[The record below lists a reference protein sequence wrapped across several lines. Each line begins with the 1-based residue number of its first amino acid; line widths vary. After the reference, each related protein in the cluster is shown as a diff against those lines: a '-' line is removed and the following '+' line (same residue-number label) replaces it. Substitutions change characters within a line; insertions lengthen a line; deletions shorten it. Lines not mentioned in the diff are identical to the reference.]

1 MAFNQATA
9 AADVWSFH
17 RLEVDS
23 MIQKTPQTDET
34 QHLDLSEALSPELFA
49 KIKAIQI
56 RTQRLVNDAFA
67 GEYESAFRGRGMEF
81 EEVREYQPGDDIR
94 HIDWKVTARMGLPF
108 VKLHR
113 EERELTVML
122 LVDVSSSGAF
132 GSGTKLKNEVAAEIA
147 ALLAYTA
154 IKSNDRVGLIIFSD
168 RIEHFIPPKKGRAHV
183 WRLIRDILTF
193 RTPRRRTDL
202 QQALEYMSKVL
213 PRRVVAFV
221 ISDFM
226 DEGYEDLIRLSAKRH
241 DVTAVVVS
249 DRRESEL
256 PRIGL
261 LELEDAETGE
271 TILVDT
277 SDINVTQGLRL
288 LRDEN
293 CDQQTRLFRS
303 AGAGEVQVHAE
314 DPHYVDSLIRYFHM
328 RERRR

>member
-1 MAFNQATA
+1 MK
-9 AADVWSFH
+9 V
-17 RLEVDS
+17 V
-23 MIQKTPQTDET
+23 T
-34 QHLDLSEALSPELFA
+34 QQWQEEHQDPVEALSPELFQ

-56 RTQRLVNDAFA
+56 RTQRLVSDAFA

-81 EEVREYQPGDDIR
+81 EEVRAYQPGDDIR
-94 HIDWKVTARMGLPF
+94 HIDWNVTARMGSPF

-122 LVDVSSSGAF
+122 VVDVSSSGAF

-168 RIEHFIPPKKGRAHV
+168 RIEHFIPPKKGRSHV
-183 WRLIRDILTF
+183 WRVIRDILTF
-193 RTPRRRTDL
+193 RAPRRRTDL
-202 QQALEYMSKVL
+202 KAALEYMSKVL
-213 PRRVVAFV
+213 RRRVVAFV

-226 DEGYEDLIRLSAKRH
+226 DEGYEDMLRISARRH
-241 DVTAVVVS
+241 DLTAIVVR
-249 DRRESEL
+249 DRREEDL
-256 PRIGL
+256 PAIGL

-277 SDINVTQGLRL
+277 SDRNLTEGLRL
-288 LRDEN
+288 LSHDDAVQRKHF
-293 CDQQTRLFRS
+293 LRS
-303 AGAGEVQVHAE
+303 AGAGEVQIEAD
-314 DPHYVDSLIRYFHM
+314 DPHYVDSLVRYFHA

>member
-1 MAFNQATA
+1 MCPNVTTLQTERE
-9 AADVWSFH
+9 H
-17 RLEVDS
+17 VD
-23 MIQKTPQTDET
+23 
-34 QHLDLSEALSPELFA
+34 LAEALSPELFQ

-56 RTQRLVNDAFA
+56 RTQRLVSDSFA

-81 EEVREYQPGDDIR
+81 EEVRDYQPGDDIR
-94 HIDWKVTARMGLPF
+94 HIDWNVTARMGSPF

-132 GSGTKLKNEVAAEIA
+132 GSGSKLKNEVAAEIA

-168 RIEHFIPPKKGRAHV
+168 RIEHFIPPKKGRSHV
-183 WRLIRDILTF
+183 WRVIRDILTF

-202 QQALEYMSKVL
+202 LSALEYMSKVL

-221 ISDFM
+221 ISDFL
-226 DEGYEDLIRLSAKRH
+226 DDGYDDVLRITARRH
-241 DVTAVVVS
+241 DVTAIVVR
-249 DRRESEL
+249 DRREEEL

-271 TILVDT
+271 TIVIDT
-277 SDINVTQGLRL
+277 SDSNVTEGLRL
-288 LRDEN
+288 LSQEDRGE
-293 CDQQTRLFRS
+293 RSHLLRS
-303 AGAGEVQVHAE
+303 AGAGEVQIRAD
-314 DPHYVDSLIRYFHM
+314 DPHYVDSLVRYFHI
-328 RERRR
+328 REKRR

>member
-1 MAFNQATA
+1 MTQ
-9 AADVWSFH
+9 V
-17 RLEVDS
+17 
-23 MIQKTPQTDET
+23 DET
-34 QHLDLSEALSPELFA
+34 QHLDLAQALSPELFA

-132 GSGTKLKNEVAAEIA
+132 GSGTRLKNEVAAEIA

-168 RIEHFIPPKKGRAHV
+168 RIEHFIPPKKGRSHV
-183 WRLIRDILTF
+183 WRVIRDILTF
-193 RTPRRRTDL
+193 RTARRKTDL
-202 QQALEYMSKVL
+202 KQALEYMSKIL

-221 ISDFM
+221 ISDFL
-226 DEGYEDLIRLSAKRH
+226 DEGFDDLVRLSAKRH

-277 SDINVTQGLRL
+277 SDRNVTAGLRL
-288 LRDEN
+288 LRDE
-293 CDQQTRLFRS
+293 DRDRQSRLFRS
-303 AGAGEVQVHAE
+303 AGAGEVQVRAD

>member
-1 MAFNQATA
+1 MKQT
-9 AADVWSFH
+9 
-17 RLEVDS
+17 
-23 MIQKTPQTDET
+23 MIQTEDS
-34 QHLDLSEALSPELFA
+34 QHLDLAEALSPELFA

-168 RIEHFIPPKKGRAHV
+168 RIEHFIPPKKGRSHV
-183 WRLIRDILTF
+183 WRVIRDILTF
-193 RTPRRRTDL
+193 RTQRRKTDL
-202 QQALEYMSKVL
+202 KQALEYMSKIL

-226 DEGYEDLIRLSAKRH
+226 DEGYDDLIRLSAKRH

-249 DRRESEL
+249 DRRESDL

-277 SDINVTQGLRL
+277 SDRNLSEGLRL
-288 LRDEN
+288 LRREDRE
-293 CDQQTRLFRS
+293 QQTRLFRS
-303 AGAGEVQVHAE
+303 AGAGEVRIRAD
-314 DPHYVDSLIRYFHM
+314 DPHYVDSLIRYFHR

>member
-1 MAFNQATA
+1 MSPESRPSE
-9 AADVWSFH
+9 AAD
-17 RLEVDS
+17 
-23 MIQKTPQTDET
+23 
-34 QHLDLSEALSPELFA
+34 LDIAQALSPELFA

-81 EEVREYQPGDDIR
+81 EEVREYRPGDDIR
-94 HIDWKVTARMGLPF
+94 HLDWKVTARMGLPF

-132 GSGTKLKNEVAAEIA
+132 GSGARLKNEVAAEIA

-168 RIEHFIPPKKGRAHV
+168 RIEHFIPPKKGRSHV
-183 WRLIRDILTF
+183 WRVIRDILTF
-193 RTPRRRTDL
+193 RTPRRQTDL
-202 QQALEYMSKVL
+202 QMALEYMSKVL
-213 PRRVVAFV
+213 PRRAVAFV

-226 DEGYEDLIRLSAKRH
+226 DEGYEDLLRLFAKRH
-241 DVTAVVVS
+241 DLTAIVVR

-271 TILVDT
+271 TLLVDT
-277 SDINVTQGLRL
+277 SDRNITDGLRILSREGREQRSRL
-288 LRDEN
+288 L
-293 CDQQTRLFRS
+293 RS
-303 AGAGEVQVHAE
+303 AGAGEVEVRAD
-314 DPHYVDSLIRYFHM
+314 DPHYVDSLVRYFHL